1 MMSRLKKGRH
11 HRKAAPSPEG
21 CDGQNFRGARGRC
34 WCYKGTMTDEARARG
49 TGSRGTVEEWAAG
62 PTQLT
67 GSCCKCNALGPSNYP
82 PPTNLPQARLP
93 AGAIAVQ
100 YCVASTSRAAVFF
113 APGWPLPLPLS
124 AWAPLGLAFPEE
136 LEWQRL
142 LLPRGSASPYFP
154 PVGTANWGRRR
165 WRWRWKEGGWDE
177 MGGRGVDAALGNA
190 TAGPEGRGRGF
201 PSSLASRSIL
211 DFSICPH
218 AGPSG
223 PGFQHPGSSIHQFWP
238 LWAAYCLPPWSL

>member
-1 MMSRLKKGRH
+1 MMSSLKKGRH

-124 AWAPLGLAFPEE
+124 AWG
-136 LEWQRL
+136 
-142 LLPRGSASPYFP
+142 PRWVSLSLSNWSGNGCSFLVARPVRISPP
-154 PVGTANWGRRR
+154 WGRLIGA
-165 WRWRWKEGGWDE
+165 GGGGGGDGK
-177 MGGRGVDAALGNA
+177 MGGVG
-190 TAGPEGRGRGF
+190 
-201 PSSLASRSIL
+201 
-211 DFSICPH
+211 
-218 AGPSG
+218 
-223 PGFQHPGSSIHQFWP
+223 
-238 LWAAYCLPPWSL
+238 